1 MDLGL
6 KGKVALITGGSKGIG
21 LATAITLSREG
32 AKVAICARNEEQL
45 QEAAKHIAELTE
57 SRVLAIQ
64 ADVMSEEDCKR
75 AIEQTVE
82 AFGGIDILV
91 NNAGTSAAKPFEQVE
106 TEVWRQDLELKLF
119 GAIHCSRYAIPYMKQ
134 AGGGSIVNLT
144 TSAAKTPPASS
155 LPFITTPSTKPR
167 PRAWVASTETAA
179 SNTRSR

>member
-1 MDLGL
+1 M
-6 KGKVALITGGSKGIG
+6 
-21 LATAITLSREG
+21 
-32 AKVAICARNEEQL
+32 
-45 QEAAKHIAELTE
+45 TE

-119 GAIHCSRYAIPYMKQ
+119 GAIHCSRYAIPYMRASRRRLHCESYDVCCQ
-134 AGGGSIVNLT
+134 NTAGFLLAHECQPRSGS
-144 TSAAKTPPASS
+144 
-155 LPFITTPSTKPR
+155 
-167 PRAWVASTETAA
+167 
-179 SNTRSR
+179 